1 MSFINF
7 HLSVI
12 LPPPDVSTGLNTPPE
27 ELMLDF
33 GTGAH
38 AAPEEA
44 MPAENALGNGEET
57 ETTDSSNRRESFN
70 YNRANGELPLE
81 WLNFDAFQAWHWN
94 EELAHY

>member
-12 LPPPDVSTGLNTPPE
+12 LPPPDTSTGLNTPPK

-44 MPAENALGNGEET
+44 VPAKNTLDNGEDT
-57 ETTDSSNRRESFN
+57 KTMDSLNRRGSFN
-70 YNRANGELPLE
+70 YN
-81 WLNFDAFQAWHWN
+81 
-94 EELAHY
+94 

>member
-12 LPPPDVSTGLNTPPE
+12 PPPPDTSTGLNTPPE
-27 ELMLDF
+27 ELVLDF

-44 MPAENALGNGEET
+44 MPAENALDDGEDT
-57 ETTDSSNRRESFN
+57 ETMDSSNRRGSFN
-70 YNRANGELPLE
+70 YDRANGELVVP
-81 WLNFDAFQAWHWN
+81 QSCPVH
-94 EELAHY
+94 

>member
-7 HLSVI
+7 CLSVI
-12 LPPPDVSTGLNTPPE
+12 LPPPDTSTGLNTPPK

-44 MPAENALGNGEET
+44 VPAENALDDGEDI
-57 ETTDSSNRRESFN
+57 ETTDAATTSHTR
-70 YNRANGELPLE
+70 
-81 WLNFDAFQAWHWN
+81 DK
-94 EELAHY
+94 